1 MMNFNLDNT
10 LKELFKSIDTQET
23 HKIINKNII
32 IKTVSNMYGQFKN
45 NILDFIDIFINILD
59 KDGISIPTNEKE
71 NIFILITTVF
81 NYNIVKL
88 NQ

>member
-1 MMNFNLDNT
+1 
-10 LKELFKSIDTQET
+10 
-23 HKIINKNII
+23 
-32 IKTVSNMYGQFKN
+32 MYGQFKN

-81 NYNIVKL
+81 NYNIVK
-88 NQ
+88 